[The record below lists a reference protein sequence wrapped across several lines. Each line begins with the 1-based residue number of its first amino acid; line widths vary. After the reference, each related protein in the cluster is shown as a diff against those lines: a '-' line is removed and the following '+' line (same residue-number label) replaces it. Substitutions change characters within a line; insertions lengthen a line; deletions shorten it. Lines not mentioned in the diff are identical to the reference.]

1 MGLSELERKRQENIK
16 RNKELLSKLALD
28 SISTSIKKEIDNAQP
43 VQKKRKS
50 TPKKKTVVKSEPVE
64 PTRRSRRIA
73 GIKTDPTELAEERE
87 KEEKKQQKKDQME
100 ALKRTRLF
108 GDFNLIDLITNKSG
122 NMIHE
127 DKIIPK
133 VKDEEEE
140 EEFLELS
147 NGKKTDQ
154 EDLDDQI
161 DENNRVLKLIQ
172 SLGDKF
178 SAGDFYDIISDS
190 QKKDGDKSLEA
201 KRKEFDKL
209 HIYERFDPLDIK
221 ICHQRITAM
230 YFHPSTTD
238 RIVTAGD
245 TGGNLGIWLVDDA
258 SEDPS
263 VTILH
268 SHGRNISKILTPT
281 FAPEKLY
288 TASYD
293 GSVRTLDLNKLT
305 STELLHM
312 GIPGESAND
321 VWGVSDINQVQDS
334 HTIFLTT
341 LEGQFYQHD
350 TRVPFKRVDSKKI
363 LRLHDKKIGSFTVNP
378 NNDYQIATASL
389 DRSLRIWDLRKV
401 SNSEYSQYEGQKSPH
416 LYGNCTSRLSVSCV
430 DWNQEN
436 RLVCN
441 GYDDNICLFNYN
453 GTEDLPV
460 ITEWDSTYQP
470 STTKKNNKKEATGDD
485 YDELPDNLTP
495 FTKIRHNCQTG
506 RWVSILK
513 SKWQSNPADGVQKF
527 IIANMNRGLDIYNQH
542 GEMLA
547 HLNESVG
554 AVPAVCALHPT
565 QNWAVGGSASSKV
578 YLFE

>member
-122 NMIHE
+122 N
-127 DKIIPK
+127 
-133 VKDEEEE
+133 
-140 EEFLELS
+140 
-147 NGKKTDQ
+147 
-154 EDLDDQI
+154 DQI

-460 ITEWDSTYQP
+460 I
-470 STTKKNNKKEATGDD
+470 N